1 MHGRS
6 HPLNLIPSINGLKV
20 LVFASV
26 TLLVT
31 FYLQVFL
38 FSSIMVS
45 FFFFSDIPFSWFC
58 SVSVWKYD
66 SGKDSVLQVNKEG
79 YVSCNISNP
88 IEEYKDGNTKV
99 KLSRSGPFYFISGTK
114 GNCEKGQKL
123 VVVVLSPRNRYTG
136 ISPAPAP
143 VEFDGPAVAPTSS
156 ATKLQSGLL
165 VALGIFVLGLFWER
179 GQSDCQ
185 ILSLYFGG
193 RGILLFVLISYVIQI
208 QIISQY

>member
-1 MHGRS
+1 
-6 HPLNLIPSINGLKV
+6 
-20 LVFASV
+20 
-26 TLLVT
+26 
-31 FYLQVFL
+31 
-38 FSSIMVS
+38 MVS
-45 FFFFSDIPFSWFC
+45 FFFFFSDIPFSWFC

-165 VALGIFVLGLFWER
+165 VALGIFVLGLF
-179 GQSDCQ
+179 
-185 ILSLYFGG
+185 
-193 RGILLFVLISYVIQI
+193 
-208 QIISQY
+208 

>member
-45 FFFFSDIPFSWFC
+45 FFFFSDIPFSWCC

-88 IEEYKDGNTKV
+88 IEEYQDGNTKV

-165 VALGIFVLGLFWER
+165 VALGIFVLGLF
-179 GQSDCQ
+179 
-185 ILSLYFGG
+185 
-193 RGILLFVLISYVIQI
+193 
-208 QIISQY
+208 